1 MHPEQKL
8 KILHFYAMAG
18 GQMLFSMLR
27 VDLIIKKAAKI
38 IPISGFKIGT
48 KAKLKRA
55 IKCKDCW
62 SGTSNF

>member
-8 KILHFYAMAG
+8 NILHFYAMPG
-18 GQMLFSMLR
+18 GKKLFSILR
-27 VDLIIKKAAKI
+27 VDLITKKAAK

-55 IKCKDCW
+55 VKCKDW